1 MAKITEDELK
11 RIEILKKDSL
21 EIASA
26 LGELQYQ
33 KISIDLFIEEQK
45 EKIKDLKKEEAK
57 LFKELR
63 DKYGNVNINIE
74 TGEFQ

>member
-57 LFKELR
+57 LFQELR

>member
-11 RIEILKKDSL
+11 RIELIKKDSL
-21 EIASA
+21 EIAST

-45 EKIKDLKKEEAK
+45 ERIKDLKKEEAK

>member
-11 RIEILKKDSL
+11 RIELVKKDSL
-21 EIASA
+21 EIAST

-33 KISIDLFIEEQK
+33 KITIDLFIEEQK
-45 EKIKDLKKEEAK
+45 EKIKELKKQEAK
-57 LFKELR
+57 LFQELR